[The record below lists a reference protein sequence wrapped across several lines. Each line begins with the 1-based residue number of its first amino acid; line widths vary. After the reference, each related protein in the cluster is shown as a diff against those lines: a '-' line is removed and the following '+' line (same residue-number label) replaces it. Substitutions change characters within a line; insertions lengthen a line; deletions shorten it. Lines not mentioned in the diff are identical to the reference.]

1 MVKWFE
7 KFVKFA
13 EFEKLLYKLS
23 KTQITTEYDITGGSD
38 SEVPLTHNHS
48 PVTTNLRNSQ

>member
-13 EFEKLLYKLS
+13 EFEKLLYELG

-38 SEVPLTHNHS
+38 SEVPVISN
-48 PVTTNLRNSQ
+48 Q